1 MIISQMLDE
10 PVDAHTLRRILRACL
25 QHGVLRYSSHARKR
39 MGPSQRDVSEQDV
52 ENCLWA
58 GRMGNVDFEK
68 GTWRYTVWTPR
79 LSVVVAI
86 DTETSA
92 IVVTVIRTP

>member
-1 MIISQMLDE
+1 MIIYHMLDE
-10 PVDAHTLRRILRACL
+10 PVDAQTLRRILRACL
-25 QHGVLRYSSHARKR
+25 EYGLLRYSSHARQR

-58 GRMGNVDFEK
+58 GCMGNVDFEK
-68 GTWRYTVWTPR
+68 GSWRYTVSTVR